1 MATTKKFNPAE
12 HLTNLKGKE
21 YLEVKWRLVWFREEN
36 PEGSIETDIVE
47 LTDQRCV
54 MRARVNTGTG
64 SAWSTGYG
72 SETPGDF
79 KDYIEKAETKA
90 IGRALAALGFG
101 TQFAPELDEGER
113 IADAPVERPKRAAS
127 ASKEEA
133 KGNQVNEAAMKRI
146 HAILGENGL
155 EHKHLHAYALAHGH
169 KSSSDMSM
177 DEMKRLAD
185 GLKEKT
191 DVAVQYLQKL
201 SDDFELRQAGD
212 ELSAALDAKG
222 GK

>member
-1 MATTKKFNPAE
+1 MTGRFN
-12 HLTNLKGKE
+12 LDDYIDVQQRITRF
-21 YLEVKWRLVWFREEN
+21 WEEN
-36 PEGSIETDIVE
+36 PNGAIRTNLASDVADFCTC
-47 LTDQRCV
+47 RY
-54 MRARVNTGTG
+54 RAEVYKDAAN
-64 SAWSTGYG
+64 AYPDATGYAFEIAG
-72 SETPGDF
+72 SGMANKTSHEENCETS
-79 KDYIEKAETKA
+79 A
-90 IGRALAALGFG
+90 IGRALANMGYATSNKDRPSKQEMTKAANG
-101 TQFAPELDEGER
+101 AE
-113 IADAPVERPKRAAS
+113 ERPKRAAS